1 MMIILDL
8 NPNFTLYRLCN
19 LGQVTE
25 LLEVLVS

>member
-1 MMIILDL
+1 MMIILDM
-8 NPNFTLYRLCN
+8 NPSFTLYPLCN